1 VRNRLPSDHDSISLR
16 LSQQTSVCTP
26 QRNFFRGIFQLLRV
40 PNLFTAIADVLAGYF
55 IGLGGLAQLSWSI
68 GCFLALSAVCFYA
81 GGVVLNDVVD
91 LPKDRLHRPNRPLP
105 AGVISLKA
113 AIFLGFGLLLM
124 GWVAS
129 GLVALAASSLWPWVA
144 GSLLG
149 VCVLG
154 YNFWTKSTFLGPAV
168 MATCRVLNLGQGI
181 LAGVVLSTRW
191 LEWAYLWTALAFGLY
206 VAGITVFARGE
217 AETPKR
223 PVLLIG
229 LVIVLLAFSLL
240 AFLPAFVPNP
250 QIQLPWSWAQW
261 LLLVGLPAGILLLR
275 FGQAWITPT
284 PELVQRAVR
293 QAILWIIVWDATF
306 CFAFVGGMPALAILI
321 LLIPAGFLS
330 LWVNPT

>member
-1 VRNRLPSDHDSISLR
+1 VRNRLPSDHDSTSVA
-16 LSQQTSVCTP
+16 LSQQTSACTP
-26 QRNFFRGIFQLLRV
+26 GRNLFWAIFQLLRV
-40 PNLFTAIADVLAGYF
+40 PNLFTAIADVLAGYI
-55 IGLGGLAQLSWSI
+55 IGSGGLTRLSWTA

-91 LPKDRLHRPNRPLP
+91 LPRDRLHRPNRPLP

-113 AIFLGFGLLLM
+113 AIFLGFGSLFM

-129 GLVALAASSLWPWVA
+129 GLVALAVSSLWPWVA
-144 GSLLG
+144 GCLLG
-149 VCVLG
+149 ICILG
-154 YNFWTKSTFLGPAV
+154 YNFWAKSTLLGPAV

-181 LAGVVLSTRW
+181 LAGVVLSSRW
-191 LEWAYLWTALAFGLY
+191 LEWAYFWAGLAFGLY

-223 PVLLIG
+223 PVLLAG
-229 LVIVLLAFSLL
+229 WFMVLLGFSCL

-250 QIQLPWSWAQW
+250 QIQVHWSWAQW
-261 LLLVGLPAGILLLR
+261 LLLIGLPAGILVLR
-275 FGQAWITPT
+275 FGQALVSPT
-284 PELVQRAVR
+284 PELVQRAVK

-321 LLIPAGFLS
+321 LLIPAGFMS